1 MANLNQDSPL
11 HLADALAGEIAKTPA
26 QTLLAEVA
34 QDLGDRRALASEFD
48 AVVARALQQ
57 SRRKELTAAVKNG
70 GAWVSRQ
77 LFGKPLLVR
86 VGTLAALVIAVVGY
100 HYHDEQ
106 LAVPP
111 IKSVNL
117 QARSQGQPA
126 MPPSYSAFNNENP
139 ADQKVSVED
148 KIPVEDKL
156 SAAPM
161 PSPLSLQAQ
170 SDLQKAREAYDIARA
185 RQARSR
191 ATQAFN
197 RGDDA
202 AAIAALDDALRSCTK
217 YCRPELRGELTAD
230 LERAQ
235 SAHKRIAVVAVTA
248 SAPPPVNAAAAVA
261 PARSAPLLAWPAKG
275 HIVVRFGAGSTT
287 LADPRAQVQA
297 AGGITIAVSADAD
310 IRAAADGIVSYVGAD
325 KKGGKLLSIRHD
337 DDLTSG
343 YGHVRRVLVKTSD
356 QVHRGEVIAKG
367 VVASRGAQPQLYFEV
382 RKGAAPIDPM
392 QYLPPHQ

>member
-57 SRRKELTAAVKNG
+57 SRRKQLTAAVKNG
-70 GAWVSRQ
+70 CTWVLQR
-77 LFGKPLLVR
+77 LLRKPLLVR
-86 VGTLAALVIAVVGY
+86 VGALAVLIIAVVGY
-100 HYHDEQ
+100 RHHDGR

-111 IKSVNL
+111 VESLNL

-126 MPPSYSAFNNENP
+126 MPPFVSAFKDESP
-139 ADQKVSVED
+139 DGRTVSMED
-148 KIPVEDKL
+148 KVP
-156 SAAPM
+156 AAPM
-161 PSPLSLQAQ
+161 PSPSSLQAQ
-170 SDLQKAREAYDIARA
+170 SDLQRALEAYDAARA
-185 RQARSR
+185 YQARSR

-202 AAIAALDDALRSCTK
+202 AGIAALNDALRSCAK
-217 YCRPELRGELTAD
+217 YCQPELRGELTAE

-248 SAPPPVNAAAAVA
+248 SAPPVNAAAAAA
-261 PARSAPLLAWPAKG
+261 PAKSSPLLAWPAKG
-275 HIVVRFGAGSTT
+275 HIVVRFGAGFTT
-287 LADPRAQVQA
+287 LADPQARVQA

-325 KKGGKLLSIRHD
+325 KGRGKLLSIRHD
-337 DDLTSG
+337 DDLTTG
-343 YGHVRRVLVKTSD
+343 YGHVRRVLVKASD

-367 VVASRGAQPQLYFEV
+367 VVAGRSAQPRLYFEV
-382 RKGAAPIDPM
+382 HKDAAPVDPM